1 MKTEFLLQNKKLIQ
15 TILEPYHVHAKGKE
29 TIKNVSTKF
38 RVRLHGCG
46 QNNPDIS
53 GAASLLEMKLF

>member
-29 TIKNVSTKF
+29 TIKNVHVNKIQGAF
-38 RVRLHGCG
+38 ARLWPK
-46 QNNPDIS
+46 QPRY
-53 GAASLLEMKLF
+53 

>member
-29 TIKNVSTKF
+29 TIKKRSCQQNS
-38 RVRLHGCG
+38 GCVCTAVAKTTPILVE
-46 QNNPDIS
+46 Q
-53 GAASLLEMKLF
+53 LLYWR